1 MKDIP
6 PNFATLGI
14 EVCLE
19 RFRRILRTHPE
30 FSERLSDYDRS
41 ILWRSNYQ
49 MAAALILLK
58 VINRSNGLIIF
69 YNNYNLKALSPIIF
83 MHRTS
88 FSFIYSVNLQKM
100 VEKRL
105 CIL

>member
-58 VINRSNGLIIF
+58 VINRSNVLILRSFKSFKSNYF
-69 YNNYNLKALSPIIF
+69 YASY
-83 MHRTS
+83 
-88 FSFIYSVNLQKM
+88 FISLH
-100 VEKRL
+100 L
-105 CIL
+105 